1 MTAVKKRAGAC
12 RAVGVARERGDA
24 CGLSILQGR
33 VSSNAV
39 PPSIRIS
46 LVAAQVV
53 AAATLLRSVAYD
65 RWITVLMATLL
76 IAGAASGVRPD
87 GAAPAA
93 TKVGDVPEELA
104 ALPFKDAKARVLE
117 SFEPAYLRALL
128 VKHNDNI
135 TRSAAAAGL
144 TRYHLR
150 ELCKRYGLR
159 DTDNDPE

>member
-1 MTAVKKRAGAC
+1 MARSLSVPGASLGARTAD
-12 RAVGVARERGDA
+12 AV
-24 CGLSILQGR
+24 
-33 VSSNAV
+33 
-39 PPSIRIS
+39 
-46 LVAAQVV
+46 
-53 AAATLLRSVAYD
+53 
-65 RWITVLMATLL
+65 

-87 GAAPAA
+87 GAAPTP